1 MLTAVEKENITGF
14 VKYGIGTEK
23 QEKAL
28 QRFGC
33 VKVFTP
39 DDLHDLLDLRGDVI
53 KPEWLFREADTMV
66 MVQPGL
72 IDMKRLRQI
81 DATGISWQV
90 PGHDPVKF
98 NSDEDR
104 AAWRR
109 QKPRGVNVEI
119 TSNIGR
125 PASYPVP
132 TKEQVAAMVALWH
145 SGQKRALVIEQVR
158 EMLDAD
164 VPDSWVRDQIIKA
177 TGSARRK
184 PV

>member
-109 QKPRGVNVEI
+109 QKPRGVNVEV

-125 PASYPVP
+125 PNKWPVP
-132 TKEQVAAMVALWH
+132 TKEQVASMVSLWRTGAKP
-145 SGQKRALVIEQVR
+145 SGLLPQVQ
-158 EMLDAD
+158 EMMGAE
-164 VPDSWVRDQIIKA
+164 VPMSWWRDQVIKA
-177 TGSARRK
+177 TGTAKRK
-184 PV
+184 LD